1 MVAGDWADLAAFRDL
16 GSMPKEEK
24 HGKQTDLE
32 IHGDTEYS
40 IT

>member
-16 GSMPKEEK
+16 GSMPKEK
-24 HGKQTDLE
+24 HGKQTGVE
-32 IHGDTEYS
+32 IHGDTKYS